1 MFKALVV
8 FLLLLVA
15 ALGTWL
21 FLRPAAPLTVDVV
34 TVESG
39 DIASTLQLTGRVI
52 NDRTVTI
59 TALLDGEITA
69 INARQGDRVE
79 SNTIL
84 ASLNNQIAAAQVTKA
99 EADLLYQRRNLQITG
114 SNYSRI
120 KKLSDKGSATKQAL
134 DDALLEMRRAE
145 ASFKVAEAD
154 LAIRQLQLECA
165 EVKAPFAGTIIEQ
178 HAEVGQWVE
187 AGSRLF
193 KLVADDG
200 RVVEMQVDAGDAQK
214 VSLGQAASMRLE
226 AQINNA
232 WQGEIIWLAPAITT
246 DDNSNSFAARVGLGP
261 DAPELMLD
269 QQVDV
274 ELQLD
279 SRSDVVLIEQAA
291 LQSDADGY
299 FVFMLEQGTSSIR
312 RIETGLFSINNVEVT
327 SGLDSGEQVI
337 VPGLT
342 ALQDGSRVEAR

>member
-1 MFKALVV
+1 
-8 FLLLLVA
+8 
-15 ALGTWL
+15 
-21 FLRPAAPLTVDVV
+21 
-34 TVESG
+34 
-39 DIASTLQLTGRVI
+39 
-52 NDRTVTI
+52 
-59 TALLDGEITA
+59 
-69 INARQGDRVE
+69 
-79 SNTIL
+79 
-84 ASLNNQIAAAQVTKA
+84 
-99 EADLLYQRRNLQITG
+99 
-114 SNYSRI
+114 
-120 KKLSDKGSATKQAL
+120 
-134 DDALLEMRRAE
+134 
-145 ASFKVAEAD
+145 
-154 LAIRQLQLECA
+154 
-165 EVKAPFAGTIIEQ
+165 
-178 HAEVGQWVE
+178 
-187 AGSRLF
+187 
-193 KLVADDG
+193 
-200 RVVEMQVDAGDAQK
+200 MQVDAGDAQK

>member
-1 MFKALVV
+1 
-8 FLLLLVA
+8 
-15 ALGTWL
+15 
-21 FLRPAAPLTVDVV
+21 
-34 TVESG
+34 
-39 DIASTLQLTGRVI
+39 
-52 NDRTVTI
+52 
-59 TALLDGEITA
+59 
-69 INARQGDRVE
+69 
-79 SNTIL
+79 
-84 ASLNNQIAAAQVTKA
+84 
-99 EADLLYQRRNLQITG
+99 
-114 SNYSRI
+114 
-120 KKLSDKGSATKQAL
+120 
-134 DDALLEMRRAE
+134 MRRVE

-154 LAIRQLQLECA
+154 LAIRQLQLESA